1 MVIIF
6 HEHKKITSKRIKF
19 IKCCTPQKFKTKQ
32 QKQMKQELFKTK
44 NILSIIKRER
54 KIKQTDLRLSL

>member
-6 HEHKKITSKRIKF
+6 HEHKKITLKKF

-44 NILSIIKRER
+44 NILSLIKRER